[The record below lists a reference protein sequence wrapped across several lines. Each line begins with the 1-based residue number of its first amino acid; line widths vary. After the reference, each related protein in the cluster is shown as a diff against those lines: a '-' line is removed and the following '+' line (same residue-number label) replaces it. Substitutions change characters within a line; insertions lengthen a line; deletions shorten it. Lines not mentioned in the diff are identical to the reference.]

1 MQIFENFNVLYLF
14 RKSGTNGKTPK
25 KHRHIRETSPR
36 VQRKMCKEN

>member
-1 MQIFENFNVLYLF
+1 MFENVTVLFCF

-36 VQRKMCKEN
+36 VQRKMY